1 MLSHIAVQSTEGTS
15 DGSFIHIHKDI
26 SCVFKY
32 YIIHKGF
39 HKYNVVR
46 YLLFF
51 IELYLTIYAKAKTKE
66 LCA

>member
-1 MLSHIAVQSTEGTS
+1 MLSHIAVQSTERTS

-26 SCVFKY
+26 SCAFKY
-32 YIIHKGF
+32 FIIHKGF
-39 HKYNVVR
+39 CKYNRVR
-46 YLLFF
+46 NVLFF